1 MKRFNVLDISM
12 AIVGIMAAVIL
23 GVFIAHVSF
32 GNTARVQI
40 TLNMTEDTDSAKY
53 IKIGDDIWL
62 ENDTLLGSVSSIK
75 SLESGGIAITLNA
88 TLTVIDGAYSINST
102 ALKLGKSYSFRTKRI
117 TGVALCDAI
126 SGE

>member
-62 ENDTLLGSVSSIK
+62 DNDTLLGSVSSIK

>member
-12 AIVGIMAAVIL
+12 AIAGIMATVIL
-23 GVFIAHVSF
+23 SVFIAHVNF

-53 IKIGDDIWL
+53 IKIGDDLWID
-62 ENDTLLGSVSSIK
+62 NDTLLGSVSSIK

>member
-117 TGVALCDAI
+117 TGVALRDAI